1 MKINK
6 QIDKILNV
14 KLVST
19 SDLTG
24 AIYFGPY
31 FICFWHLHLGIW
43 FAASKVRK
51 VDLYE
56 LYIFIFRQQSIFCI
70 LQFLYQYKVRRGH
83 KNDCAKGPRRILILQ

>member
-31 FICFWHLHLGIW
+31 DICFWHLHLGIW

-51 VDLYE
+51 VDMYV
-56 LYIFIFRQQSIFCI
+56 LYIFIFCEQSIFCI
-70 LQFLYQYKVRRGH
+70 LQFYISTKYDGATKMTVPRGP
-83 KNDCAKGPRRILILQ
+83 GGS